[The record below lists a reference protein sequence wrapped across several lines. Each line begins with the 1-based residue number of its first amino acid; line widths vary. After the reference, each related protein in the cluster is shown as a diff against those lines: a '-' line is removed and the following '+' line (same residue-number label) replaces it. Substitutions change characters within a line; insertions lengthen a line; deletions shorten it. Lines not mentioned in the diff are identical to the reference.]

1 MTLWDRIFFFKGLL
15 PVAQMVKNLPA
26 IWETQ
31 VLSLDQEDPLKESM
45 VSHSSSLAWRIPKKE
60 EPGGLQ
66 SLGLQRVWDMTEHT
80 LTHDTKVKENW
91 SQRE

>member
-1 MTLWDRIFFFKGLL
+1 M
-15 PVAQMVKNLPA
+15 VAQTIKNLLA
-26 IWETQ
+26 MWETQ

-66 SLGLQRVWDMTEHT
+66 SLGLQGVRLD
-80 LTHDTKVKENW
+80 
-91 SQRE
+91 